1 MSEKFC
7 LKWNDFHSNVSKSF
21 TLFRNEDYLHDVTL
35 VSDDHHQMSA
45 HKLVLS
51 ACSEYF
57 RNIFKNNNKSYAQTL
72 LCLDGI
78 AAGDLK
84 NIMDY
89 IYNGEVNI
97 FQDSLDRFLGVAQ
110 RLKLEGLMGN
120 DEDTEQEVHDYA
132 EDTTY
137 SKEENTMS
145 EAPNVHV
152 PRNNASAN
160 NKISNGK
167 EMAKVDKILVAI
179 SSEDVKEV
187 KERIKQYIEKNAD
200 GKLKCK
206 ICGKEA
212 VGGVTNAKNN
222 LMNHVETHLEGLSF
236 PCQLCGKTF
245 RSRKAV
251 SNHKTRFHR

>member
-1 MSEKFC
+1 
-7 LKWNDFHSNVSKSF
+7 
-21 TLFRNEDYLHDVTL
+21 
-35 VSDDHHQMSA
+35 
-45 HKLVLS
+45 
-51 ACSEYF
+51 
-57 RNIFKNNNKSYAQTL
+57 
-72 LCLDGI
+72 
-78 AAGDLK
+78 
-84 NIMDY
+84 
-89 IYNGEVNI
+89 
-97 FQDSLDRFLGVAQ
+97 
-110 RLKLEGLMGN
+110 MGN
-120 DEDTEQEVHDYA
+120 DEDTEQEVHHDYA

-145 EAPNVHV
+145 EAPYVHV

-160 NKISNGK
+160 NISNGR
-167 EMAKVDKILVAI
+167 EMAKADKILVAI
-179 SSEDVKEV
+179 SSEDVNEV

-212 VGGVTNAKNN
+212 VGGVTNSKNN

>member
-7 LKWNDFHSNVSKSF
+7 LKWNDFHSNASKSF
-21 TLFRNEDYLHDVTL
+21 GLFRNEDYLHDVTL

-51 ACSEYF
+51 ACSEF
-57 RNIFKNNNKSYAQTL
+57 FKDIFKNNNKSNAQTI

-78 AAGDLK
+78 AADDLK

-97 FQDSLDRFLGVAQ
+97 FQDDLDRFLGVAQ
-110 RLKLEGLMGN
+110 RLKLEGLMEN
-120 DEDTEQEVHDYA
+120 KDNKQEVHDDFI
-132 EDTTY
+132 EDTSN
-137 SKEENTMS
+137 SKEENTA
-145 EAPNVHV
+145 EVPYVHV
-152 PRNNASAN
+152 ERNKTN
-160 NKISNGK
+160 ITNGR
-167 EMAKVDKILVAI
+167 EVTKVDKILV
-179 SSEDVKEV
+179 STSEGFSVSEV
-187 KERIKQYIEKNAD
+187 KERVKQYMEKATN
-200 GKLKCK
+200 GKFRCT

-212 VGGVTNAKNN
+212 VGEVKNAKTN

-245 RSRKAV
+245 RSRNAF
-251 SNHKTRFHR
+251 NIHKTRFHR